1 MVATLEHPRKLSN
14 AQALMLQLFERELPE
29 EDLKE
34 MRNILAKFLFKKAE
48 LEAEK
53 SMKANGLTL
62 NQLNKDIEEINNGNR
77 TDHLKKLRAE
87 KNESSN

>member
-1 MVATLEHPRKLSN
+1 
-14 AQALMLQLFERELPE
+14 
-29 EDLKE
+29 

>member
-1 MVATLEHPRKLSN
+1 
-14 AQALMLQLFERELPE
+14 MLT
-29 EDLKE
+29 
-34 MRNILAKFLFKKAE
+34 KFLFKKAE

-77 TDHLKKLRAE
+77 TTYLKKLRAE

>member
-1 MVATLEHPRKLSN
+1 
-14 AQALMLQLFERELPE
+14 
-29 EDLKE
+29 

-62 NQLNKDIEEINNGNR
+62 NQLNKDIEEMNNGNR
-77 TDHLKKLRAE
+77 TAYLKKLRAE